1 MVIQSAGTG
10 LTFDSG
16 NFFVVFAADAGDAL
30 GVEVAVLP
38 AGFWAQP
45 AVSSARAPKN
55 NKILFIDPPE
65 LNVFW
70 KQSVTRCQARC
81 RAFAGKSCRSNRG
94 VAPRLN

>member
-45 AVSSARAPKN
+45 AVSSASAPKN

-65 LNVFW
+65 LKCFGNSPNAA
-70 KQSVTRCQARC
+70 KSRC
-81 RAFAGKSCRSNRG
+81 RALAGKILSI
-94 VAPRLN
+94 